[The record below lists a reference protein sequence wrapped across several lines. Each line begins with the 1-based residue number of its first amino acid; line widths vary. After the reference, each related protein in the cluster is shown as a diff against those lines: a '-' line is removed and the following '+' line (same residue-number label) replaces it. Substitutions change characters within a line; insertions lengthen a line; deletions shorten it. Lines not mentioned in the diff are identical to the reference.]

1 MSAHRTPQPRR
12 HLTVDPV
19 YLVGAQAI
27 HAEAG
32 PIKKDVEVQMEK
44 ELNHV
49 HRREI
54 DRSVEVLHF
63 VGGEDSLRRVLW
75 LWRPQHRAHQ
85 HETRSSDG
93 RAVLDVFQCL
103 MSRMGRGGGQTHRS
117 LY

>member
-1 MSAHRTPQPRR
+1 
-12 HLTVDPV
+12 
-19 YLVGAQAI
+19 
-27 HAEAG
+27 
-32 PIKKDVEVQMEK
+32 MEK